1 MEFSRPTTYLD
12 KLLFVQRVFKQATY
26 RHDPKIAMRELCEGL
41 NELVVALLEREQGKD
56 PKPADAPTVNTS
68 K

>member
-1 MEFSRPTTYLD
+1 MEFSRPATYLD
-12 KLLFVQRVFKQATY
+12 KLLFVQRVLKQATY

-56 PKPADAPTVNTS
+56 TKPANAPPKDAG